1 MKKYAITLSIEA
13 VLVALL
19 AWAKDILAQT
29 AMVDIFHILCDCFFV
44 VGVVAT
50 GVGAL
55 VFVSNE
61 GVFDGIVYGVRAFV
75 NIFRKEDNRNRESY
89 FDYRAR
95 KAENKFS
102 FAFLLICGLIFL
114 AVAGAMLVLYH
125 HYSV

>member
-1 MKKYAITLSIEA
+1 M
-13 VLVALL
+13 VALL
-19 AWAKDILAQT
+19 AWAKDILVQT
-29 AMVDIFHILCDCFFV
+29 ALVDIFHILCDCFFV

-102 FAFLLICGLIFL
+102 FVFLLICGLIFL